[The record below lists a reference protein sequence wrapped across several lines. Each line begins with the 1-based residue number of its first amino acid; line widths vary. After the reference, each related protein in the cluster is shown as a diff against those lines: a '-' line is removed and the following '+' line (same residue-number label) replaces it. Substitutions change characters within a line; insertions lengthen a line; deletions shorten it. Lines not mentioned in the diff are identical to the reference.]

1 MTFFLPVDQHSR
13 EAVLTALRTDF
24 GRLTPLPGLALPI
37 ETNGDA
43 SLARDHS
50 GVGFAHLAAPPRLHV
65 MAELIAQGVHQPS
78 PNQAFFTDDGA
89 GNILAVMLY
98 IPNTLVLLAGHE
110 TAAPSMAMAM
120 RRTSWRILMGDEAL
134 TIETLDRWRH
144 RIWWVPKVRTRRQI
158 VMATTGPA
166 VVAPGEDPHYR
177 AANPW
182 DVESVTQMAAALH
195 VDDEMGPPLSPG
207 AMRTL
212 RSRVSETIA
221 HGRTWVMDY
230 EGAAVAKFDIHNLS
244 PVYGAQLSGVVVDD
258 RFRGLGYGTR
268 LVANAI
274 AELLSVG
281 VPQVSLHLRE
291 GNAAAVRAY
300 EKAGMRQVA
309 SQLMAI
315 I

>member
-1 MTFFLPVDQHSR
+1 MTFFLPVDQRSR
-13 EAVLTALRTDF
+13 GAVLEALRTDF
-24 GRLTPLPGLALPI
+24 GRLTPLPDLAMPI

-43 SLARDHS
+43 GLARDHS
-50 GVGFAHLAAPPRLHV
+50 GVGFEHLAAPPRLHV
-65 MAELIAQGVHQPS
+65 MAELIAQGEHLPG
-78 PNQAFFTDDGA
+78 PNQAFYTDDGA

-134 TIETLDRWRH
+134 AVETLDRWRH

-158 VMATTGPA
+158 FMATTGPA
-166 VVAPGEDPHYR
+166 VVTPGEDPHYR
-177 AANPW
+177 VANPW

-207 AMRTL
+207 AIDNL
-212 RSRVSETIA
+212 RVRVSETIA
-221 HGRTWVMDY
+221 LGRTWVMDY
-230 EGAAVAKFDIHNLS
+230 EGAAVAKFDLHNLS
-244 PVYGAQLSGVVVDD
+244 PTYGAQLSGVVVDD
-258 RFRGLGYGTR
+258 RFRGQGYGTR

-281 VPQVSLHLRE
+281 IPQVTLHLRE